1 MACETLLNTGRTL
14 VVSISLSSDCESTP
28 LTTATT
34 PISDWEP
41 IGSVQS
47 TNENINER
55 TTTANTDSESLT
67 LMETLGLDFELTLTA
82 LDVADVASVSTQQA
96 IRDAIVD
103 AGISIPPTSVKKWVR
118 VWDKA
123 LSQYRYYY
131 VHCAAPSRSGEV
143 EGNRTAEFTF
153 TAVPTGKP
161 DNKPFQKETIL

>member
-96 IRDAIVD
+96 IRDAIFD
-103 AGISIPPTSVKKWVR
+103 T
-118 VWDKA
+118 
-123 LSQYRYYY
+123 
-131 VHCAAPSRSGEV
+131 
-143 EGNRTAEFTF
+143 
-153 TAVPTGKP
+153 
-161 DNKPFQKETIL
+161 